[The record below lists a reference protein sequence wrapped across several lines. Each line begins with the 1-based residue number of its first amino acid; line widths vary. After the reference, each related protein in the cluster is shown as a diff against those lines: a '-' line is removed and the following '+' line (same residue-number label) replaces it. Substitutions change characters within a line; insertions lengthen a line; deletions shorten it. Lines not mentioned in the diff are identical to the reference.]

1 MVAVTAAPEIER
13 FYREQR
19 DRSVRLA
26 FLLTGSP
33 EVAEELTQEAF
44 LRIWPQLHHLDN
56 PAAYL
61 RTVLVNLA
69 RGHHRR
75 RATERDHPPVP
86 PGPALPGE
94 IDETWHQLWLLPE
107 RQRAALVLRFYTD
120 MDVAG
125 VADALG
131 CRLGTAKSLI
141 HRGLARLKEVLEP

>member
-1 MVAVTAAPEIER
+1 MSSTPDIER
-13 FYREQR
+13 FYREH
-19 DRSVRLA
+19 RSQAVRLA

-44 LRIWPQLHHLDN
+44 LRIWPELPRLDD
-56 PAAYL
+56 PRAYL
-61 RTVLVNLA
+61 RTVVVNLA

-75 RATERDHPPVP
+75 RATERSHAPIP
-86 PGPALPGE
+86 PGPALPIE
-94 IDETWHQLWLLPE
+94 VDETWQQLWLLPE

-125 VADALG
+125 VAKALD